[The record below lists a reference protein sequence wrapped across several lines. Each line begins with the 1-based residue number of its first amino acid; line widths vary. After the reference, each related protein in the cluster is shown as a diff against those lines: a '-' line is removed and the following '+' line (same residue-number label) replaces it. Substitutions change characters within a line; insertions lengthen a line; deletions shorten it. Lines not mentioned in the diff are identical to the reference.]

1 MQFLHVPSCPCILT
15 PNLFSSHFCFI
26 YLRTVSVGPRLSSL
40 MLDITEEGQATLD
53 EARRTLCLPPD
64 VTVELCAFVLHDSM
78 NLLTDFPFNTK
89 LSEYGFLVIYKNY
102 YVPKTFI
109 R

>member
-1 MQFLHVPSCPCILT
+1 
-15 PNLFSSHFCFI
+15 
-26 YLRTVSVGPRLSSL
+26 

-89 LSEYGFLVIYKNY
+89 LSEYGFLVR
-102 YVPKTFI
+102 FI
-109 R
+109 KLICFSALLTTKQKILIAQPLYLNEPLK